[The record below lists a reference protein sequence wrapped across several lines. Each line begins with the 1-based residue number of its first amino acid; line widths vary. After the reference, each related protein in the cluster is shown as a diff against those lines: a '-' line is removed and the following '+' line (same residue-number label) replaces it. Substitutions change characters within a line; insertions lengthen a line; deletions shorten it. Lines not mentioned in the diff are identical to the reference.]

1 MDCRTAVALPMMAV
15 LAACSQAKAPDAP
28 APRDPAIVQALNDPL
43 MTDPD
48 LSQRNEGAAALTV
61 TSDMGLPVLPAT
73 PEAIAAAR
81 ADAARMVGGADKLAA
96 PPAAKGEASSLPKR
110 WSPGHHLA
118 ALGASGACLRTLETG
133 AIFAARLPLSVP
145 VYPRGGTL
153 AAAGS
158 DTPGCT
164 ARAVQFATPVPVGD
178 VLAFY
183 WTRATAARL
192 SPEHLASVGGS
203 VIRGSSGGL
212 SLDVRVRAAGDQ
224 TLVELA
230 TLSR

>member
-1 MDCRTAVALPMMAV
+1 MDRRALLLLPV
-15 LAACSQAKAPDAP
+15 LAACSKPDAP
-28 APRDPAIVQALNDPL
+28 DKAPQRDPAVVQALNDPL
-43 MTDPD
+43 MIDPD

-61 TSDMGLPVLPAT
+61 TTDMGLPVLPVTA
-73 PEAIAAAR
+73 EAAAGAR
-81 ADAARMVGGADKLAA
+81 AEAARMVGGLDKLRA
-96 PPAAKGEASSLPKR
+96 PPAAEKAVADLPES

-118 ALGASGACLRTLETG
+118 AIGADEPCLKRLKSS
-133 AIFAARLPLSVP
+133 AIFAARLPEALP

-158 DTPGCT
+158 DTATCT
-164 ARAVQFATPVPVGD
+164 ARAVRFATPVSPGD

-183 WTRATAARL
+183 WAQARAARL
-192 SPEHLASVGGS
+192 SPRAYTAEGAAVL
-203 VIRGSSGGL
+203 RGSGKGL
-212 SLDVRVRAAGDQ
+212 AFDVRVRAVGEQ